1 MNTDELLSRFE
12 MVKPSGPDAWVCN
25 CPNPV
30 HTRRER
36 RLSIA
41 VKDGVI
47 LMHCFACQDI
57 ASILKAVGLEMADL
71 FPERIKDP
79 SPEALAKAREAF
91 HRASW
96 QAALR
101 VLSRET
107 TVIESAAFKGLSSDA
122 DRSRFRLA
130 RRRIDACRSV
140 LALGWATHTDD
151 SASRDLS
158 SMSRARR
165 AA

>member
-1 MNTDELLSRFE
+1 MTPDDLLMRFE
-12 MVKPSGPDAWVCN
+12 MVKPSGRDAWVCN
-25 CPNPV
+25 CPNPA

-36 RLSIA
+36 RLAIA

-47 LMHCFACQDI
+47 LMHCFACHDV
-57 ASILKAVGLEMADL
+57 ASILSAVGLEMADL

-79 SPEALAKAREAF
+79 SPEARARAREAF

-107 TVIESAAFKGLSSDA
+107 TVIESAAFKGLHSDA
-122 DRSRFRLA
+122 DRERFRLA
-130 RRRIDACRSV
+130 RTRIDDCRSV
-140 LALGWATHTDD
+140 LAKGWASHTDD
-151 SASRDLS
+151 AANRDVLA
-158 SMSRARR
+158 MNRARR